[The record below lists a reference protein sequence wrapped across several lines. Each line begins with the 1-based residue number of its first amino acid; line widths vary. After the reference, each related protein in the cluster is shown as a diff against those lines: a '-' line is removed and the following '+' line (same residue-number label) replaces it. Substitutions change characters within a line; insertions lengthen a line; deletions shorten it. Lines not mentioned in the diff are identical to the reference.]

1 MPDRAPV
8 HQGESMTQTGRLIVS
23 SSPSFGRHT
32 SAPVELLQSHG
43 YEVRLLGRDEP
54 DALREA
60 LQTAVAWIVGFEPVN
75 AETLGHAPRIEVVA
89 KSGAGMDNFDLAYL
103 KERGIDTVSV
113 PGGNARAVAEYTVSQ
128 MLALARGT
136 LRNDAA
142 VRDGAWKPSI
152 GIGLDGRTLGIIGF
166 GAIGRLLA
174 PMAAAFGM
182 RVVVYDPVVAPEDA
196 QGTGVEAVSLDE
208 LIGTSDFISL
218 HVPLTPGT
226 HHLMNAERLR
236 GMKSGS
242 FLINNSR
249 GGVVDESA
257 LVQFINDGHLTGAA
271 IDVFEV
277 EPLAPD
283 HALRTV
289 PNVIL
294 SAHTSG
300 YSDTTLAF
308 VTLTCAERVL
318 QALKD

>member
-1 MPDRAPV
+1 MPDRAPA
-8 HQGESMTQTGRLIVS
+8 HQGESMTETGKLIVS
-23 SSPSFGRHT
+23 SSPSFGKNT
-32 SAPVELLQSHG
+32 SAPVHLLESHG

-54 DALREA
+54 DALQEA

-75 AETLGHAPRIEVVA
+75 AETLGHAPHIEVVA

-103 KERGIDTVSV
+103 EGRGIESVSV
-113 PGGNARAVAEYTVSQ
+113 PGGNARAVAEYTMSQ

-142 VRDGAWKPSI
+142 VRDGIWKPSI

-182 RVVVYDPVVAPEDA
+182 RVVIHDPVFAPEDTE
-196 QGTGVEAVSLDE
+196 GSGVEALSLDD
-208 LIGTSDFISL
+208 LIAASDFISL
-218 HVPLTPGT
+218 HVPLTPHT
-226 HHLMNAERLR
+226 HHLMNAQRLSS
-236 GMKSGS
+236 MKKGS

-249 GGVVDESA
+249 GGVVAESA
-257 LVQFINDGHLTGAA
+257 LVQMLDDAHLAGAA
-271 IDVFEV
+271 IDVFEE
-277 EPLAPD
+277 EPLAPG
-283 HALRTV
+283 HALRSS
-289 PNVIL
+289 PNTIL

-300 YSDTTLAF
+300 YSDTTLAL

-318 QALKD
+318 QALTN